1 MTDRRMPALS
11 LAASPGKRAAAVA
24 AAVEAE
30 RLGFT
35 GVHCPSF
42 GDALGLCLSVAHATT
57 TLKVATS
64 IQPIYFQLPSQ
75 LATQAAFL
83 HEMSGGR
90 FQLGIGVSH
99 DAVLNNMKV
108 ERSTPLADMRAYV
121 EAMHLAAKSVGPLP
135 PIVLA
140 TLRNKML
147 DLSVELADGA
157 VWANSARSA
166 MAAQLATLPADRVAN
181 GFFIGDMIPTVID
194 EDRNAAAAVCRK
206 TLTMYVQLPNY
217 RNYWKAAGYEDEMTA
232 IEAALERRDRDALPS
247 LMSDAWLRDVTLFGS
262 VADVRDGLDAW
273 FDAGVSTPILV
284 PSSTSGGQVKA
295 LNEVFAAFN

>member
-1 MTDRRMPALS
+1 MPAIS
-11 LAASPGKRAAAVA
+11 LAASPGKRAVAVA

-30 RLGFT
+30 KIGFT

-64 IQPIYFQLPSQ
+64 IQPIYFQHASQ
-75 LATQAAFL
+75 LASQAAYL

-99 DAVLNNMKV
+99 DAVLDNMNV
-108 ERSTPLADMRAYV
+108 ERATPLADMRAYV
-121 EAMHLAAKSVGPLP
+121 EALHAASKSVGPLP

-147 DLSVELADGA
+147 DLAIEIADGA

-166 MAAQLATLPADRVAN
+166 MPTQLANIPAARIAD
-181 GFFIGDMIPTVID
+181 GFFVGDMLPTVID
-194 EDRNAAAAVCRK
+194 DDRAAAAAVCRK

-217 RNYWKAAGYEDEMTA
+217 RNYWKASGYEEEMTA
-232 IEAALERRDRDALPS
+232 IEEALARRDRDALS
-247 LMSDAWLRDVTLFGS
+247 GLMSERWLKEVTLYGP
-262 VADVRDGLDAW
+262 ANEVRDGVEKWL
-273 FDAGVSTPILV
+273 DAGVSTPILA
-284 PSSTSGGQVKA
+284 PSSTTGGQAKA
-295 LNEVFAAFN
+295 LSEVFAAFSS